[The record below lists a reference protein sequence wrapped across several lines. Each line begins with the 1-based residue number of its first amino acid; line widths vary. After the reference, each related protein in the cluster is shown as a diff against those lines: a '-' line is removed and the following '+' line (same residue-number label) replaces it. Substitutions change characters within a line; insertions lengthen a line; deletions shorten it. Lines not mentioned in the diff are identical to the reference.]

1 MTQPVTD
8 ALSTATQT
16 VVTELDYV
24 DLSDIMIVLLRK
36 PLDGSALP
44 EGCSAPDPDAVTVFL
59 RSGNSKLHDMSRLV
73 ACARAAVT
81 DPLGAPAL
89 GWIGGFNALHEVLA
103 GASAY
108 QTIENLV
115 PSGGNLLSSE
125 HNFDRISFR
134 GMPGGT
140 AGDPNGED
148 FFHAMVVVAPPG
160 TVVSCFNDR
169 DHNDGQGRLDIT
181 VGAAGY
187 VVIPNLGTVG
197 TGPVLPN
204 GQANVARPPS
214 GGYLLVTAQMSW
226 PAGGHDIHGFAGEM
240 SSILVDTS
248 RAVPATVSGGGTRLD
263 PGNLTSVLGLVSGL
277 LPGQGGPGSGNGND
291 GGPVDQVTGLVG
303 GLAGGLTGV
312 MGKAGRAK
320 LAAPAATAAAPAEA
334 APAVAEP
341 ITKIASRLL
350 S

>member
-1 MTQPVTD
+1 MTQPVTE

-16 VVTELDYV
+16 VLTELDYV

-36 PLDGSALP
+36 PFDGSALP
-44 EGCSAPDPDAVTVFL
+44 DGCSAPDPDAVTVFL
-59 RSGNSKLHDMSRLV
+59 RSGNTKLHDMSRLV

-89 GWIGGFNALHEVLA
+89 GWMGGFFALHDVLA
-103 GASAY
+103 GASGY
-108 QTIENLV
+108 QTIENLI
-115 PSGGNLLSSE
+115 PAGGNLLSSE

-148 FFHAMVVVAPPG
+148 FFHAMVVIAPPG

-187 VVIPNLGTVG
+187 VVIPNRGTIDN
-197 TGPVLPN
+197 GPVLPD
-204 GQANVARPPS
+204 GQATVARRPS

-240 SSILVDTS
+240 SSLLVDTARS
-248 RAVPATVSGGGTRLD
+248 VPATVPGGGTRLD
-263 PGNLTSVLGLVSGL
+263 PSNLSSVLGLVTGL
-277 LPGQGGPGSGNGND
+277 IPGPQPSGNGGGND
-291 GGPVDQVTGLVG
+291 GNAVDQVTGLVG

-312 MGKAGRAK
+312 IGKAGRSK
-320 LAAPAATAAAPAEA
+320 LAAPAAAPAAPAEA

-341 ITKIASRLL
+341 ITKVASRLL